1 LFTRKNIK
9 IIKRYLKLF
18 IFKIITKSNK
28 EILEKNNF
36 YIKKI
41 LSNASLRK
49 VNYNIIVYKSRVK
62 KIFENIV
69 KKRVTIFIKIN
80 KNIYLKIVI
89 KKIE

>member
-1 LFTRKNIK
+1 MFTRKNIK
-9 IIKRYLKLF
+9 IIKRYLKLL

>member
-1 LFTRKNIK
+1 MFTRKNIK